1 MKHLIVIPTYNEAD
15 NIKSMADTLF
25 GLYPERSI
33 LIVDDSSP
41 DGTGSIVNDLKK
53 EYKNLYLLTQEKK
66 SGLGNAYKNGFKWG
80 LENGFDLF
88 TTFDCDFSHPPESIK
103 TATELIN
110 KGIDCACGSRYVPTG
125 DTKETN
131 WFKKYL
137 SIGGNIYAR
146 VILGRELYDWTEG
159 FNTYTK
165 EALEKINLSRIKA
178 NGYVIH
184 AEMKYKALKQKCKV
198 AEFPISFRE
207 RTSGKSKMDIK
218 IIIEAFFML
227 LKLKFFV

>member
-15 NIKSMADTLF
+15 NIKSMTDTLF
-25 GLYPERSI
+25 GLYPEKSI

-41 DGTGSIVNDLKK
+41 DGTGNIVNYLKK

-66 SGLGNAYKNGFKWG
+66 SGLGNAYIKGFKWG

-88 TTFDCDFSHPPESIK
+88 TTFDCDFSHPTEAIK

-110 KGIDCACGSRYVPTG
+110 KGLDCACGSRYVQTG
-125 DTKETN
+125 DTKEPN

-146 VILGRELYDWTEG
+146 IILGKELYDWTEG

-165 EALEKINLSRIKA
+165 EALEKINLSSIKT
-178 NGYVIH
+178 NGYVVH
-184 AEMKYKALKQKCKV
+184 AEMKYKAVKQGCKV
-198 AEFPISFRE
+198 SEFPIIFQE
-207 RTSGKSKMDIK
+207 RKAGKSKMDIN
-218 IIIEAFFML
+218 IITEAFFKIL
-227 LKLKFFV
+227 RLRFFC